1 MNLGDLIEV
10 IQPSAVIGAL
20 EPETPV
26 GSLHY
31 GSREVISG
39 GVFFAIPGF
48 AVDGHAYI
56 GDACSRSALAVV
68 AQKRVETTVPLL
80 QVADSRAAL
89 ARAAAAFYGHPSQ
102 ALTVIGLTGTNGKTT
117 VSYLV
122 ENILRQTGLSPG
134 VIGTVNYRYG
144 DHVVP
149 AARTTP
155 ESLDL
160 QRILAEMRQHGV
172 THVVMEV
179 ASHGLDL
186 HRVDACQFDV
196 AAFTNLTQD
205 HLDFHGDMARYWES
219 KKSLFTRHL
228 YQGPKA
234 TQARAVINRED
245 PYGAALAN
253 DLTSRHAL
261 LTFGRTPA
269 SDIWPEVGQN
279 DLTGL
284 KAVLHTPRGS
294 IAMDSPL
301 VGAHNLENILAAAS
315 CGIALELPPEAI
327 RAGIA
332 ATRAVPGRLEAI
344 PDPAGRFI
352 YVDYAHTP
360 DALENVLRALDALRQ
375 GRLICVFGC
384 GGDRDRRKRPLMGEI
399 AARLSDLAVVTSDNP
414 RSEDPLAIIDDA
426 LEGVRRAAPRTL
438 TAEEVRSGF
447 AAPAHIVVPDRREAI
462 ALAICAAQSG
472 DTVLIAGK
480 GHETYQIIGP
490 TTIPFD
496 DREEAR
502 QALAGLRR
510 PPAVRRSP
518 NGI

>member
-1 MNLGDLIEV
+1 MNLGDLIAV
-10 IQPSAVIGAL
+10 VQPSAVIGAAD
-20 EPETPV
+20 PETPV

-31 GSREVISG
+31 GSREVVPG
-39 GVFFAIPGF
+39 GIFFAIPGF
-48 AVDGHAYI
+48 SVDGHAYI
-56 GDACSRSALAVV
+56 DDACRRGARAVV
-68 AQKRVETTVPLL
+68 AEKRLEPGVPVL

-89 ARAAAAFYGHPSQ
+89 ALAAAAFYGRPSE

-122 ENILRQTGLSPG
+122 ENILKQAGLSAG

-144 DHVVP
+144 DQVTA

-160 QRILAEMRQHGV
+160 QRILSEMQRQGV

-186 HRVDACQFDV
+186 HRVDACHFDV

-205 HLDFHGDMARYWES
+205 HLDFHGDMERYWTS

-228 YQGPKA
+228 YQGAKA
-234 TQARAVINRED
+234 SRARAVINRED
-245 PYGAALAN
+245 PHGRKLAAELAGER
-253 DLTSRHAL
+253 LVT
-261 LTFGRTPA
+261 TFGRTA
-269 SDIWPEVGQN
+269 ESDIWPEVKRN

-284 KAVLHTPRGS
+284 EAVLHTPRGA
-294 IAMDSPL
+294 IAMTSPL
-301 VGAHNLENILAAAS
+301 VGAHNLENILAATG
-315 CGIALELPPEAI
+315 CGLALELPLEAI
-327 RAGIA
+327 RSGIG
-332 ATRAVPGRLEAI
+332 ATRAVPGRLEPI
-344 PDPAGRFI
+344 PDPDGRFV

-360 DALENVLRALDALRQ
+360 DALENVLRALNALRQ
-375 GRLICVFGC
+375 RRLICVFGC

-414 RSEDPLAIIDDA
+414 RTEDPLAIINDA
-426 LEGVRRAAPRTL
+426 LDGVRRAAPQVL
-438 TAEEVRSGF
+438 TAQEVRNGF
-447 AAPAHIVVPDRREAI
+447 APPGHIVVPDRRKAI
-462 ALAICAAQSG
+462 ALAIRAAQPG
-472 DTVLIAGK
+472 DTILIAGK
-480 GHETYQIIGP
+480 GHETYQIIGR

-502 QALAGLRR
+502 RVLASGDLLRDKEN
-510 PPAVRRSP
+510 A
-518 NGI
+518 

>member
-1 MNLGDLIEV
+1 MKLGELIAV
-10 IQPSAVIGAL
+10 VQPSAVIGAAD
-20 EPETPV
+20 PETPV

-31 GSREVISG
+31 GSREVVPG
-39 GVFFAIPGF
+39 GIFFAIPGF
-48 AVDGHAYI
+48 AADGHAYI
-56 GDACSRSALAVV
+56 DDACRRGALAVV
-68 AQKRVETTVPLL
+68 AEKQLETGIPVL
-80 QVADSRAAL
+80 QVVNSRAAL
-89 ARAAAAFYGHPSQ
+89 ALAAAAFYGRPSE

-122 ENILRQTGLSPG
+122 ENMLRQAGLPSG

-144 DHVVP
+144 DQIMP

-160 QRILAEMRQHGV
+160 QRILAEMRRHGV

-186 HRVDACQFDV
+186 HRVDACHFDV

-205 HLDFHGDMARYWES
+205 HLDFHGDMERYWAS

-228 YQGPKA
+228 FQGTKVPR
-234 TQARAVINRED
+234 ARAVLNRED
-245 PYGAALAN
+245 PHGRALAAE
-253 DLTSRHAL
+253 LAGERSVT
-261 LTFGRTPA
+261 TFGRTTA
-269 SDIWPEVGQN
+269 SDIWPDIKRN
-279 DLTGL
+279 DLNGL
-284 KAVLHTPRGS
+284 EAVLHTPRGS
-294 IAMDSPL
+294 IAMTSPL
-301 VGAHNLENILAAAS
+301 VGAHNLENILAAAG
-315 CGIALELPPEAI
+315 CGLALGLPLADI

-332 ATRAVPGRLEAI
+332 ATRAVPGRLEPI
-344 PDPAGRFI
+344 PDRHGRFV

-375 GRLICVFGC
+375 RRLICVFGC

-414 RSEDPLAIIDDA
+414 RTEDPLAIINDA
-426 LEGVRRAAPRTL
+426 LEGVRRAAPQAL
-438 TAEEVRSGF
+438 TAEEVHNGF
-447 AAPAHIVVPDRREAI
+447 EPPGHIVVPDRREAI
-462 ALAICAAQSG
+462 ALAIRSAQPG

-480 GHETYQIIGP
+480 GHETYQIIGR

-502 QALAGLRR
+502 RALTD
-510 PPAVRRSP
+510 RSLP
-518 NGI
+518 RDKERT